1 MCPNSIIL
9 FFELCDSENILM
21 FNDKILT
28 CGVVLESNRHG
39 TVIYLITSQLST
51 DCRHFDAFGV
61 LYLLCYWCFD
71 I

>member
-1 MCPNSIIL
+1 
-9 FFELCDSENILM
+9 M
-21 FNDKILT
+21 FNDKVLT